1 MISSNSN
8 RIPAAA
14 AIKSLAGSAAN
25 TASVMLFLATAF
37 SFSQEIAFGVKAGL
51 SLSNLTN
58 SSLNV
63 RPGLV
68 IGGFANIRFNDY
80 VALQPELQYAMQ
92 GGKYDDLTTKLDY
105 IQIPVMVKGYMWKG
119 LNIEAGPQFGFRTVG
134 KEKIN
139 GKNYSIKDA
148 TNVFDFAIGVGLG
161 YETEMGLTAGFRY
174 LISATDAFDGA
185 DAKNSVFQL
194 TLGWKF

>member
-1 MISSNSN
+1 MK
-8 RIPAAA
+8 RFV
-14 AIKSLAGSAAN
+14 L
-25 TASVMLFLATAF
+25 ASVMLFLATAF

-51 SLSNLTN
+51 SLSNLSN